1 MFGNIPV
8 NRSTSELCLGTEVC
22 ISELF
27 LTQIISDVVIKKKIF
42 QWTFL
47 SLDSPPCLILFLEII
62 ICINY
67 YYFNASLIR

>member
-27 LTQIISDVVIKKKIF
+27 LTQIISDVVI
-42 QWTFL
+42 
-47 SLDSPPCLILFLEII
+47 
-62 ICINY
+62 
-67 YYFNASLIR
+67 

>member
-47 SLDSPPCLILFLEII
+47 SLDSPPCLILSFKLLFVLII
-62 ICINY
+62 II
-67 YYFNASLIR
+67 LMHL